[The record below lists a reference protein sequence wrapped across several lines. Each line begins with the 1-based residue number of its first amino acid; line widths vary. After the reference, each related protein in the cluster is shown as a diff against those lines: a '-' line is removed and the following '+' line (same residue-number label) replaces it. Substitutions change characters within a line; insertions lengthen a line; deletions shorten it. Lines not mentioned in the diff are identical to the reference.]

1 MLFIAVVFVLTKD
14 EMSTKRGL
22 VEKQGIHSIVYFIV
36 EKRKHGI
43 YLYYLGEI
51 FRISITE

>member
-1 MLFIAVVFVLTKD
+1 MLFIAAVFVVTKD

-22 VEKQGIHSIVYFIV
+22 VEKQGIHSIVYSIV

>member
-1 MLFIAVVFVLTKD
+1 MFVITKD
-14 EMSTKRGL
+14 EMSIKREL
-22 VEKQGIHSIVYFIV
+22 VEKQGIRSIVYSIV
-36 EKRKHGI
+36 EKRKHEI